1 MAQQTAVEW
10 LDEKLQDKMYVQYGY
25 GTGIRK
31 IVIPIDEY
39 IYFKKQAK
47 SMEKEQII
55 NAFENGIIAYDDP
68 DRINDDINFD
78 AENYYNETYEKDNA

>member
-10 LDEKLQDKMYVQYGY
+10 LDKQLQDKMYVQYGY

-39 IYFKKQAK
+39 IYFKQQAK
-47 SMEKEQII
+47 QMEKEQII
-55 NAFENGIIAYDDP
+55 KAHKLGFYYNLPDP
-68 DRINDDINFD
+68 IVEKNS
-78 AENYYNETYEKDNA
+78 EKYYNETYGKGDNL